1 MTYGQIKSTALNLAD
16 INADE
21 APEFIDRIPELCNE
35 GINAVW
41 GGLCSKTVSGRPY
54 GMRKPRELCPNPP
67 DGKRIMLISEAAA
80 CIPYYIAA
88 QLVLYDDAAR
98 AQVLSNE
105 FQLRLA
111 RIRLPLIAVEK
122 PIKEVY

>member
-1 MTYGQIKSTALNLAD
+1 MTYGQIRSTALNLAD

-21 APEFIDRIPELCNE
+21 APEFIARIPELCNE

-41 GGLCSKTVSGRPY
+41 GGLCSKTVSGRPF
-54 GMRKPRELCPNPP
+54 GIRKPRELCPDPP
-67 DGKRIMLISEAAA
+67 DGKQIRLFTEAAA

-98 AQVLSNE
+98 AQTLSNE

-111 RIRLPLIAVEK
+111 RIRLPMIVTEK